1 MSQNVIADA
10 VSRSTS
16 PSSVWNFM
24 STCAH
29 RHPDQWWMESCY
41 PIKCL
46 LTVRNTSVADCL
58 DSEMAKKL
66 QNNYNLQIT
75 YLFRK
80 HQSFLSHPP
89 EQLPS
94 LLSAHGIPPPP
105 TTTTPVPA
113 QPAHMCEYAALLAR
127 TLQATS
133 IPNCLNIISI
143 EHKESNLPNPL
154 SNNWAL
160 QSLLTGIKRVKGQ
173 PPAKKLP
180 ITPEV
185 LKKNYLQLNLL
196 NRFDASFWAVCLVSF
211 YGMLCKRHLLAGS
224 RHTFDPSQQLVRSDS
239 QIFS

>member
-1 MSQNVIADA
+1 
-10 VSRSTS
+10 
-16 PSSVWNFM
+16 M

-94 LLSAHGIPPPP
+94 LLSAHEIPPPP
-105 TTTTPVPA
+105 PPPP
-113 QPAHMCEYAALLAR
+113 PAHICEYAAFLAR

-133 IPNCLNIISI
+133 VPNYLNIISI
-143 EHKESNLPNPL
+143 VHKESNLPNPL

-180 ITPEV
+180 ITPDV
-185 LKKNYLQLNLL
+185 LKKIIYN
-196 NRFDASFWAVCLVSF
+196 
-211 YGMLCKRHLLAGS
+211 
-224 RHTFDPSQQLVRSDS
+224 
-239 QIFS
+239 